1 MPAGTAQRPVR
12 RVLVFAIVASSGDPG
27 AAQARVYAIAAVLLL
42 AALTVIRRV
51 PEHRGSW

>member
-27 AAQARVYAIAAVLLL
+27 AAQARVCAIAAVLLL